1 MATFANISDILT
13 TTIESRSGALADN
26 LTKNNALLMKMKQR
40 GNVKLPKTPKPLLMW
55 QIIFNFIRNEQRPNG
70 PKQKRTESIVSLL
83 QLIFL
88 Y

>member
-1 MATFANISDILT
+1 
-13 TTIESRSGALADN
+13 
-26 LTKNNALLMKMKQR
+26 
-40 GNVKLPKTPKPLLMW
+40 LMW
-55 QIIFNFIRNEQRPNG
+55 QINFNLIRNEQRPNG